1 MFKKSKGSFKKIYIK
16 KVGVMRKLFERF
28 KSMYCIS
35 VLLSIV
41 ASILN
46 VIGSYRLGSL
56 LTEETIHSTNILL
69 RNIFILLGVF
79 ILFYISNFIL
89 ENFNSK
95 LKTKIHNTLRRQ
107 YAEEFAQTDN
117 AKWKAESI
125 SGKVAKNT
133 EVINQMDKNLID
145 PIFDAFTD
153 IFSIVF
159 SFLALITIHWSV
171 GIVTILLFAV
181 MMLLPGLLQ
190 KGVEKHSIAL
200 KEENEIFV
208 SSVEDQLQGRME
220 YAIFQKE
227 NIFVRLISNA
237 SCYLENKRYSLDKA
251 SNGVKC
257 VMGVVSLFSQV
268 VLLGLIIYLSITKG
282 VAIGAVLSVASL
294 SGTFMNAVGSVL
306 SDITSIKANE
316 HLVEL
321 KDYTE
326 KTYRETA
333 VEPVE
338 VKDLTSVQLN
348 DEKSISYDHLSFTIE
363 PHDSIALLG
372 ESGCGKST
380 LIKTIFLM
388 DQEYTG
394 SIQLNGIERKELHS
408 FDILK
413 DVAYLDQTVHI
424 FNTSLKNNMTLYAD
438 IREAELLDII
448 KRLKLTH
455 LYESCGGNLNYLI
468 QENGKNLSG
477 GEKQKIA
484 LARAYV
490 SNKKIFVLDE
500 SLSAIDA
507 DSAKDILNDLLSR
520 KDITLIMISHGTE
533 QSVLDRFTKVIQL

>member
-1 MFKKSKGSFKKIYIK
+1 
-16 KVGVMRKLFERF
+16 
-28 KSMYCIS
+28 
-35 VLLSIV
+35 
-41 ASILN
+41 
-46 VIGSYRLGSL
+46 
-56 LTEETIHSTNILL
+56 
-69 RNIFILLGVF
+69 
-79 ILFYISNFIL
+79 
-89 ENFNSK
+89 
-95 LKTKIHNTLRRQ
+95 
-107 YAEEFAQTDN
+107 
-117 AKWKAESI
+117 
-125 SGKVAKNT
+125 
-133 EVINQMDKNLID
+133 
-145 PIFDAFTD
+145 
-153 IFSIVF
+153 
-159 SFLALITIHWSV
+159 
-171 GIVTILLFAV
+171 
-181 MMLLPGLLQ
+181 
-190 KGVEKHSIAL
+190 
-200 KEENEIFV
+200 
-208 SSVEDQLQGRME
+208 
-220 YAIFQKE
+220 
-227 NIFVRLISNA
+227 
-237 SCYLENKRYSLDKA
+237 
-251 SNGVKC
+251 
-257 VMGVVSLFSQV
+257 
-268 VLLGLIIYLSITKG
+268 
-282 VAIGAVLSVASL
+282 
-294 SGTFMNAVGSVL
+294 MNAVGSVL

-321 KDYTE
+321 KGYTE

-380 LIKTIFLM
+380 LIKTIFLV
-388 DQEYTG
+388 DQKYTG

-424 FNTSLKNNMTLYAD
+424 FNTSLKNNMTLYTD

-507 DSAKDILNDLLSR
+507 DSARDILNDLLSR

>member
-1 MFKKSKGSFKKIYIK
+1 MCNGSCF
-16 KVGVMRKLFERF
+16 F
-28 KSMYCIS
+28 
-35 VLLSIV
+35 
-41 ASILN
+41 
-46 VIGSYRLGSL
+46 
-56 LTEETIHSTNILL
+56 
-69 RNIFILLGVF
+69 IF
-79 ILFYISNFIL
+79 
-89 ENFNSK
+89 
-95 LKTKIHNTLRRQ
+95 
-107 YAEEFAQTDN
+107 
-117 AKWKAESI
+117 
-125 SGKVAKNT
+125 
-133 EVINQMDKNLID
+133 
-145 PIFDAFTD
+145 
-153 IFSIVF
+153 
-159 SFLALITIHWSV
+159 
-171 GIVTILLFAV
+171 
-181 MMLLPGLLQ
+181 
-190 KGVEKHSIAL
+190 
-200 KEENEIFV
+200 
-208 SSVEDQLQGRME
+208 
-220 YAIFQKE
+220 
-227 NIFVRLISNA
+227 
-237 SCYLENKRYSLDKA
+237 
-251 SNGVKC
+251 
-257 VMGVVSLFSQV
+257 
-268 VLLGLIIYLSITKG
+268 LIIYLSITKG

-338 VKDLTSVQLN
+338 VKDLTSIKLN

-380 LIKTIFLM
+380 LIKTLFLM

-394 SIQLNGIERKELHS
+394 SILLNGIERKELYS

-438 IREAELLDII
+438 IRETELLDII

>member
-1 MFKKSKGSFKKIYIK
+1 MK
-16 KVGVMRKLFERF
+16 KLFERF

-35 VLLSIV
+35 ILLSIV

-56 LTEETIHSTNILL
+56 LTEETIHSTHILL
-69 RNIFILLGVF
+69 RNICILLGVF

-95 LKTKIHNTLRRQ
+95 LKAKIHNTLRRQ

-117 AKWKAESI
+117 ARWKAESI

-145 PIFDAFTD
+145 PVFDAFTD

-220 YAIFQKE
+220 YAVFQKE

-237 SCYLENKRYSLDKA
+237 SSCLENKRYSLDKA

-257 VMGVVSLFSQV
+257 VMRVVSLFSQV

-321 KDYTE
+321 KGYTE

-333 VEPVE
+333 
-338 VKDLTSVQLN
+338 VQLN

-380 LIKTIFLM
+380 LIKTIFLV
-388 DQEYTG
+388 DQKYTG

-424 FNTSLKNNMTLYAD
+424 FNTSLKNNMTLYTD

-507 DSAKDILNDLLSR
+507 DSARDILNDLLSR

>member
-1 MFKKSKGSFKKIYIK
+1 MK
-16 KVGVMRKLFERF
+16 KLFERF

-35 VLLSIV
+35 ILLSIV

-56 LTEETIHSTNILL
+56 LTEETIHSTHILL
-69 RNIFILLGVF
+69 RNICILLGVF
-79 ILFYISNFIL
+79 ILFYISNYIL

-95 LKTKIHNTLRRQ
+95 LKAKIHNTLRRQ
-107 YAEEFAQTDN
+107 YAEEFAQTEN

-145 PIFDAFTD
+145 PVFDAFTD

-190 KGVEKHSIAL
+190 KDVEKHSIAL

-237 SCYLENKRYSLDKA
+237 SSCLENKRYSLDKA

-380 LIKTIFLM
+380 LIKTIFLV
-388 DQEYTG
+388 DQKYTG

-424 FNTSLKNNMTLYAD
+424 FNTSLKNNMTLYTD
-438 IREAELLDII
+438 IRETELLDII

>member
-1 MFKKSKGSFKKIYIK
+1 M
-16 KVGVMRKLFERF
+16 
-28 KSMYCIS
+28 
-35 VLLSIV
+35 
-41 ASILN
+41 
-46 VIGSYRLGSL
+46 
-56 LTEETIHSTNILL
+56 
-69 RNIFILLGVF
+69 
-79 ILFYISNFIL
+79 
-89 ENFNSK
+89 
-95 LKTKIHNTLRRQ
+95 
-107 YAEEFAQTDN
+107 
-117 AKWKAESI
+117 
-125 SGKVAKNT
+125 
-133 EVINQMDKNLID
+133 
-145 PIFDAFTD
+145 
-153 IFSIVF
+153 
-159 SFLALITIHWSV
+159 
-171 GIVTILLFAV
+171 
-181 MMLLPGLLQ
+181 
-190 KGVEKHSIAL
+190 

-220 YAIFQKE
+220 YAVFQKE

-237 SCYLENKRYSLDKA
+237 SSCLENKRCSLDKA

-321 KDYTE
+321 KGYTE

-380 LIKTIFLM
+380 LIKTIFLV
-388 DQEYTG
+388 DQKYTG

-424 FNTSLKNNMTLYAD
+424 FNTSLKNNMTLYTD